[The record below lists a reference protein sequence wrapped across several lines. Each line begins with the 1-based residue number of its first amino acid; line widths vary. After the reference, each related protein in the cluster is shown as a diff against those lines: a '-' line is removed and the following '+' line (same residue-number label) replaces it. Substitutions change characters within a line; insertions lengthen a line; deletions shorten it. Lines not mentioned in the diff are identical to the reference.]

1 MRARREQVL
10 KFLDQMDLFVLYRG
24 DAVLFFKQMI
34 KIIDALKAAFIYYV
48 YNLHI
53 CVYQKISS
61 IVKPFSVDVGRG
73 GDSQMLTEHS
83 ADVFRGTLCLA
94 DKIIHPHGQVFGIGY
109 SSAGTSQAGR
119 LEASE
124 DLFCFSNSGMI

>member
-1 MRARREQVL
+1 MPGENMFYSFWTRWI
-10 KFLDQMDLFVLYRG
+10 FLYFTGRCRTL
-24 DAVLFFKQMI
+24 FKQMI

-73 GDSQMLTEHS
+73 VIPRCLRNILQMCSRERCVT
-83 ADVFRGTLCLA
+83 V
-94 DKIIHPHGQVFGIGY
+94 DKIIHPHGQVLGLDNP
-109 SSAGTSQAGR
+109 SSAGNKPGR
-119 LEASE
+119 QI
-124 DLFCFSNSGMI
+124 GGI

>member
-48 YNLHI
+48 Y
-53 CVYQKISS
+53 K
-61 IVKPFSVDVGRG
+61 
-73 GDSQMLTEHS
+73 HS
-83 ADVFRGTLCLA
+83 
-94 DKIIHPHGQVFGIGY
+94 
-109 SSAGTSQAGR
+109 
-119 LEASE
+119 
-124 DLFCFSNSGMI
+124 

>member
-1 MRARREQVL
+1 MPGGHMFYSFWTRWI
-10 KFLDQMDLFVLYRG
+10 FLYFTGV

-34 KIIDALKAAFIYYV
+34 KIVDALKAAFIYYV

-73 GDSQMLTEHS
+73 GDSQMLTEDS
-83 ADVFRGTLCLA
+83 ADVFWGTLCLA
-94 DKIIHPHGQVFGIGY
+94 DKIIHPHGQVFGIG
-109 SSAGTSQAGR
+109 
-119 LEASE
+119 
-124 DLFCFSNSGMI
+124 

>member
-61 IVKPFSVDVGRG
+61 IVKPFSVDVGRV

-83 ADVFRGTLCLA
+83 ADVFRGTLCLV
-94 DKIIHPHGQVFGIGY
+94 DKIIHPHGQVFGIG
-109 SSAGTSQAGR
+109 
-119 LEASE
+119 
-124 DLFCFSNSGMI
+124 